1 LENYELVYYITVTPE
16 KEAYYLG
23 GREALVALLKA
34 NLNEKTRIISQ
45 DKLEPGQVSFTVTR
59 DGTVDHVKLTSS
71 CGYETIDEA
80 LVEQIRT
87 MPQRWTPA
95 TNSKGENVDQV
106 LVFFFGM
113 QGC

>member
-1 LENYELVYYITVTPE
+1 MFATDPVVVTVITSRPVTSIMVSE
-16 KEAYYLG
+16 
-23 GREALVALLKA
+23 RKA
-34 NLNEKTRIISQ
+34 TL
-45 DKLEPGQVSFTVTR
+45 
-59 DGTVDHVKLTSS
+59 DHVKLTSS
-71 CGYETIDEA
+71 CGYETVDEA

-95 TNSKGENVDQV
+95 TNLKGENVDQV

>member
-1 LENYELVYYITVTPE
+1 
-16 KEAYYLG
+16 
-23 GREALVALLKA
+23 
-34 NLNEKTRIISQ
+34 
-45 DKLEPGQVSFTVTR
+45 VSFTVTR
-59 DGTVDHVKLTSS
+59 DGTVDDVKLTSS
-71 CGYETIDEA
+71 CGYEMIDEG